1 MRSSGSWTSIT
12 WVGHLTNK
20 IVLHENSLAYA
31 NLLAAIIQ
39 QNTNGCVFWN
49 WLILTAFTPV
59 DSNIQ
64 VIIEM
69 ALTIIDLTI
78 HKPNKTDAKTITR
91 SRNQLS
97 YNRFPRTF
105 WNIFITILFQKY
117 VYNSLV
123 TEFKVD
129 NVLKNI
135 WRIRIASMGAFFIS
149 LLDLYIGLKVRYTYV
164 WYQK

>member
-20 IVLHENSLAYA
+20 IVLHENSYA

-135 WRIRIASMGAFFIS
+135 WRIRIASMGA
-149 LLDLYIGLKVRYTYV
+149 YTYV